1 MKKKNLP
8 AELSEEPKAKK
19 YLAGEEEYTFS
30 DSVSDAFR
38 QKNEKTFFALIFA
51 AVFVI
56 LLLVVAAVADLLVLC
71 FEVNRIFGYTMVAVT
86 AILVGVFIVR
96 PIVRVLFS
104 RFFVVDVTADKCNM
118 ARRRNYR
125 ALKEVARALVRYN
138 ADPRN
143 RKFRYLSAER
153 ADKISAALESRDRV
167 ALKGAMKEAYSTDV
181 GKFAGSLIRGS
192 AGKAFLI
199 TSVSQN
205 DKVDGLAVLLINLS
219 LVKQIV
225 GAYGYRPSYAKLFRI
240 YVAVLRN
247 ALIAYGMQN
256 VNWFNVFGKFFAGV
270 ARKIPF
276 VDTLVDSTVQG
287 AVSAFLTFLIGYK
300 TKKYLCSDYKK
311 QEKLDDEGADFADD
325 EVRLAAAAARKLQ
338 KDKAV

>member
-138 ADPRN
+138 ADPKN

-153 ADKISAALESRDRV
+153 ADKISAALESRDRA

-219 LVKQIV
+219 LVKQID
-225 GAYGYRPSYAKLFRI
+225 GAYGYRPSYAI

-287 AVSAFLTFLIGYK
+287 AVRAFLTFLIGYK